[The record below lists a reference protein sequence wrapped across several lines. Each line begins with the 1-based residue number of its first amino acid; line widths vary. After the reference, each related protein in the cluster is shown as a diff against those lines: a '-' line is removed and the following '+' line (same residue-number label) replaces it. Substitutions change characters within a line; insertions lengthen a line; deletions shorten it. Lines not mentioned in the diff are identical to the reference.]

1 MKKKSEILIY
11 NLPDGSSNV
20 EVLLNEDDIWMN
32 KDTLVSLY
40 QTSRQNIEKHIK
52 HIYEEGELDVNRTC
66 NKKLQ
71 VQTEGKRQVKREV
84 AYYNLKMIIAPLLVA
99 LVLTI
104 ISIVKKEYK
113 WRIISNYSLN
123 VISIAMIVLTS
134 LFVFI

>member
-1 MKKKSEILIY
+1 MKKKSEILTY

-20 EVLLNEDDIWMN
+20 EALLNEDDIWMN

-104 ISIVKKEYK
+104 ISIVKKDYK
-113 WRIISNYSLN
+113 WRIISNYSLI
-123 VISIAMIVLTS
+123 VISIAMIVITT
-134 LFVFI
+134 LFMFI